1 MTQNWDGITDNY
13 ERKKKSWI
21 EYNSWL
27 GIVTEIVQISFL
39 ASHSIFEPSLCK
51 FIHKCI
57 SLFQNGH
64 KVSHP
69 FDSKNGVDEQ
79 KTDIGVIIWFLSI
92 NLCGTFN
99 KTFNKKS
106 LIFN

>member
-1 MTQNWDGITDNY
+1 MASLIIMK
-13 ERKKKSWI
+13 EKKSWV

-39 ASHSIFEPSLCK
+39 TSHSIFEPSLCK

-64 KVSHP
+64 KVSLP
-69 FDSKNGVDEQ
+69 FDSKNGVGEQ
-79 KTDIGVIIWFLSI
+79 KIDIGVIIWFLSI
-92 NLCGTFN
+92 NLCGTLY
-99 KTFNKKS
+99 KI
-106 LIFN
+106 LIKNL